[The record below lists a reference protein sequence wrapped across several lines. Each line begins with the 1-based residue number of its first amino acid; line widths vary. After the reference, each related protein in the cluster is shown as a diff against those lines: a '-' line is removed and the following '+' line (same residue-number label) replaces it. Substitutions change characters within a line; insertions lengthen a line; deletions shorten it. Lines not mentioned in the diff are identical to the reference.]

1 MGVYNEKSILDDK
14 CIPVQKLNR
23 DNLSQY
29 CTNDAVPHK
38 GLIIRWLKTVG
49 VENGVIGFKNTFD
62 PISGKMIGNFEYKRK
77 NEYGWSNVD
86 IFLFENY
93 NIKEED
99 FEAYLEKKQK
109 FEDFKDSWRRYRYMI
124 FGLTFVIPVA
134 LFSLFVKDK
143 NMAMYAYAT
152 GFLLCML
159 IYITYLLIEANKAKN
174 FRNNPYET
182 FIKALLSWEA
192 NK

>member
-1 MGVYNEKSILDDK
+1 MFQIDRSYIDHISLDSLQGHIWDIRTDHK
-14 CIPVQKLNR
+14 
-23 DNLSQY
+23 
-29 CTNDAVPHK
+29 NDPTLPK
-38 GLIIRWLKTVG
+38 I
-49 VENGVIGFKNTFD
+49 
-62 PISGKMIGNFEYKRK
+62 
-77 NEYGWSNVD
+77 
-86 IFLFENY
+86 ENY
-93 NIKEED
+93 HIKEEA

-124 FGLTFVIPVA
+124 LGLAFVVPVA
-134 LFSLFVKDK
+134 LFSLLVKDK

>member
-1 MGVYNEKSILDDK
+1 MFQIDRSYIDRISLESIQGHIWDIRIDHKDDPTLPK
-14 CIPVQKLNR
+14 IQ
-23 DNLSQY
+23 
-29 CTNDAVPHK
+29 
-38 GLIIRWLKTVG
+38 
-49 VENGVIGFKNTFD
+49 
-62 PISGKMIGNFEYKRK
+62 
-77 NEYGWSNVD
+77 
-86 IFLFENY
+86 NY

-124 FGLTFVIPVA
+124 LGLAFVVPVA
-134 LFSLFVKDK
+134 LFSLLVRDS
-143 NMAMYAYAT
+143 NMAVYAYAT

-159 IYITYLLIEANKAKN
+159 IYLVYLLLEAIKAKP

-192 NK
+192 AQHA

>member
-1 MGVYNEKSILDDK
+1 MFQIDRSYIDHISLDSLQGHIWDIRTDHK
-14 CIPVQKLNR
+14 
-23 DNLSQY
+23 
-29 CTNDAVPHK
+29 NDPTLPK
-38 GLIIRWLKTVG
+38 I
-49 VENGVIGFKNTFD
+49 
-62 PISGKMIGNFEYKRK
+62 
-77 NEYGWSNVD
+77 
-86 IFLFENY
+86 ENY
-93 NIKEED
+93 NIKEEA

-124 FGLTFVIPVA
+124 LGLAFVIPVA

-159 IYITYLLIEANKAKN
+159 IYIIYLLIEATKAKK
-174 FRNNPYET
+174 FRHNPYET